1 MQHIT
6 LMDQQHIQRTIKRLA
21 IQVWE
26 QMGDADELIVF
37 GLNDRGF
44 ATAVELTRFL
54 KDISEQNI
62 ELHQYNVAD
71 NGQKSPIPNCTEKAV
86 LIVDDVI
93 FSGKT
98 MFNALSTICYSNE
111 PQIIEV
117 LSLVDRGHRKYPV
130 LCELTGISV
139 PTKFGEHIEVI
150 LDKSKL
156 QEVVLFKNL

>member
-6 LMDQQHIQRTIKRLA
+6 LMDQNHIKRTIKRLA

-26 QMGDADELIVF
+26 QMGDAEELIVF
-37 GLNDRGF
+37 GLNERGY
-44 ATAVELTRFL
+44 ATAVILTKFL
-54 KDISEQNI
+54 EEISDQHI
-62 ELHQYNVAD
+62 HLHQFHVAD

-111 PQIIEV
+111 PQLIEV

-150 LDKSKL
+150 LQNNAL
-156 QEVVLFKNL
+156 QEVVLFKNS

>member
-6 LMDQQHIQRTIKRLA
+6 LMDRHHIQRTIKRLA

-26 QMGDADELIVF
+26 EMGDANELVIF
-37 GLNDRGF
+37 GLNERGF
-44 ATAVELTRFL
+44 ATARQLVEFL
-54 KDISEQNI
+54 RTISDQTI
-62 ELHQYNVAD
+62 ELHQYYVAD
-71 NGQKSPIPNCTEKAV
+71 KGQNTPIPNCTEKAV
-86 LIVDDVI
+86 LIIDDVI

-111 PQIIEV
+111 PEKIEI

-150 LDKSKL
+150 LNQGTL
-156 QEVVLFKNL
+156 NEVVLFKNS

>member
-1 MQHIT
+1 
-6 LMDQQHIQRTIKRLA
+6 MDQHHIKRTIKRLA

-26 QMGDADELIVF
+26 QMGEVEELIVF
-37 GLNDRGF
+37 GLNERGY
-44 ATAVELTRFL
+44 ATAVILTKFL
-54 KDISEQNI
+54 EEISDQRI
-62 ELHQYNVAD
+62 QLHQFHVAD
-71 NGQKSPIPNCTEKAV
+71 NGQKTPIPNCTEKAV
-86 LIVDDVI
+86 LIIDDVI

-150 LDKSKL
+150 LENNTL
-156 QEVVLFKNL
+156 QEVVLFKNS